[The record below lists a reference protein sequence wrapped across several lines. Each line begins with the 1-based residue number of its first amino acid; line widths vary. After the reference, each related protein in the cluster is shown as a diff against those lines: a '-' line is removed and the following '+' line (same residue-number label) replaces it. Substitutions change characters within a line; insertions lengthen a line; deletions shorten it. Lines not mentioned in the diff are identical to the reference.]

1 MAVHSVDHDLSEL
14 LTWVGNGKAQLPD
27 FQRSWVWDDTK
38 ICKLIESISSGF
50 PMGAAMFLE
59 TGNSAVRFKYRP
71 LEGVTNTNLHTPDYL
86 ILDGQQRLTTLY
98 QVFKTAEPVA
108 TRPATNKDK
117 VIQRHYYIDIR
128 KALDQTADR
137 LDAIVSI
144 NEKKQLTEDIGRTVI
159 LDLSTRENE
168 FKELMYP
175 LNIALDLSASADWM
189 LELNDYY
196 EGDASVRTLFKDFN
210 RQVLQNIQSYKIPI
224 INVTKDTSKEAVC
237 QIFENVNTGGVK
249 LTVFELVTATF
260 AADEFN
266 LRDDWAEIQTKFK
279 STKQGDIL
287 RVVENTNFLTAMA
300 LLISYRNYLNGNGSV
315 TCKKRDVLRMD
326 VADYKANRD
335 YLVSGFIKAGSF
347 LINQGVFTAQ
357 NLPYTSQLVPL
368 AAIFAF
374 AEEKGINLAIQT
386 NKDILAHWYWCGVF
400 GELYGG
406 ANESRYA
413 SDIVDVFNQING
425 GDQPETVIRAS
436 FQPRRLLSMQTRN
449 SAAYKGVMAL
459 ILQDSPLDF
468 MSANKMDIATYL
480 DESTD
485 IHHIFPQNYC
495 EQQGYDSLKWNS
507 VINKTPIYA
516 SSNRSI
522 GGRAPSEY
530 IGTMANKGLTQ
541 DQMRE
546 AISSHKVDYD
556 LLKSDNFDGFIVDR
570 AIRILDRIEQAMGKA
585 VSGRDSEDTIKAFGS
600 ALVAASAVSQT
611 PDDQDA

>member
-27 FQRSWVWDDTK
+27 FQRSWVWDDGK

-50 PMGAAMFLE
+50 PMGAAMFLQ
-59 TGNSAVRFKYRP
+59 TGNSSVRFKYRP
-71 LEGVTNTNLHTPDYL
+71 LEGVTANNLNDPDFL
-86 ILDGQQRLTTLY
+86 VLDGQQRLTTLY

-108 TRPATNKDK
+108 TRQATNKDK
-117 VIQRHYYIDIR
+117 VILRHYYLDIR

-137 LDAIVSI
+137 LDAVISI

-175 LNIALDLSASADWM
+175 LNIALDLSASSDWM

-196 EGDASVRTLFKDFN
+196 EGDQSIRKLFKEFN
-210 RQVLQNIQSYKIPI
+210 KQVLQKIQSYKIPI

-266 LRDDWAEIQTKFK
+266 LRDDWDDIQTRFK
-279 STKQGDIL
+279 ATKQADIL

-300 LLISYRNYLNGNGSV
+300 LLISYRESLNGTAAVS
-315 TCKKRDVLRMD
+315 CKKRDVLKMVLD
-326 VADYKANRD
+326 DYKANRD
-335 YLVSGFIKAGSF
+335 YLVSGFIKAASF

-368 AAIFAF
+368 AAIFAY
-374 AEEKGINLAIQT
+374 ADIAGINLQIQT

-406 ANESRYA
+406 ANETRYA

-425 GDQPETVIRAS
+425 GEQPETVVRAS
-436 FQPRRLLSMQTRN
+436 FQPQRLLSMQTRN

-495 EQQGYDSLKWNS
+495 EQQGYDSTKWNS

-516 SSNRSI
+516 STNRSI

-546 AISSHKVDYD
+546 AITSHKVDYD
-556 LLKSDNFDGFIVDR
+556 LLKADDFDGFIIDR
-570 AIRILDRIEQAMGKA
+570 AVRLLDRIEMAMGKA

-600 ALVAASAVSQT
+600 PLLTVAA
-611 PDDQDA
+611 D

>member
-1 MAVHSVDHDLSEL
+1 
-14 LTWVGNGKAQLPD
+14 
-27 FQRSWVWDDTK
+27 
-38 ICKLIESISSGF
+38 
-50 PMGAAMFLE
+50 
-59 TGNSAVRFKYRP
+59 
-71 LEGVTNTNLHTPDYL
+71 
-86 ILDGQQRLTTLY
+86 
-98 QVFKTAEPVA
+98 
-108 TRPATNKDK
+108 
-117 VIQRHYYIDIR
+117 
-128 KALDQTADR
+128 
-137 LDAIVSI
+137 
-144 NEKKQLTEDIGRTVI
+144 
-159 LDLSTRENE
+159 
-168 FKELMYP
+168 MYP
-175 LNIALDLSASADWM
+175 LNIALDLSASSDWM

-196 EGDASVRTLFKDFN
+196 AGDASIRNLYKEFN
-210 RQVLQNIQSYKIPI
+210 KQVLRNILSYKIPI
-224 INVTKDTSKEAVC
+224 ISVTKDTSKEAVC

-266 LRDDWAEIQTKFK
+266 LRDDWSNIQATFK
-279 STKQGDIL
+279 STKQADIL

-300 LLISYRNYLNGNGSV
+300 LLISYRQSLNGNGAV
-315 TCKKRDVLRMD
+315 TCKKRDVLKMN
-326 VADYKANRD
+326 VEDYKANRD
-335 YLVSGFIKAGSF
+335 YLVSGFIKAASF
-347 LINQGVFTAQ
+347 LINQGVFTSQ

-368 AAIFAF
+368 AAIFAY

-406 ANESRYA
+406 ANETRYA

-425 GDQPETVIRAS
+425 GEQPETVVRAS

-516 SSNRSI
+516 STNRSI

-530 IGTMANKGLTQ
+530 IGTMANKGLTH
-541 DQMRE
+541 DQIAE
-546 AISSHKVDYD
+546 AISSHKIDYGF
-556 LLKSDNFDGFIVDR
+556 LKADDFDNFIIDR
-570 AIRILDRIEQAMGKA
+570 AVKLLDRIESAMGKA
-585 VSGRDSEDTIKAFGS
+585 ISGRDSEDTIKAFGS
-600 ALVAASAVSQT
+600 PLIG
-611 PDDQDA
+611 